1 MIWSLPHGE
10 AERLCGLEPE
20 ALCREVEAASRHVL
34 GSLSLIT
41 LCAATPCVT
50 SRRNAWSGRASA
62 LAGDART

>member
-41 LCAATPCVT
+41 PLRSYACVT
-50 SRRNAWSGRASA
+50 SRRNAWSGRASRSPETR
-62 LAGDART
+62 RT